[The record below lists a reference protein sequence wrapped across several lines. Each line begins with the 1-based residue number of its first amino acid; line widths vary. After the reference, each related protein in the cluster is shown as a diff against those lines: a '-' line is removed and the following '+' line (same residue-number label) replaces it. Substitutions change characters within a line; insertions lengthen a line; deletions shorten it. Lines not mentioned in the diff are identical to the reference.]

1 MAFALSKLDVYIWC
15 QSFPQAPA
23 GVAPLELERPDQRNF
38 YIHSASTA
46 PIFKLALHLPFN
58 DADTFNRVQ
67 KEDVLPDDL
76 VFVKQ
81 PLEDLPQ
88 GRKLVALNFV

>member
-1 MAFALSKLDVYIWC
+1 MALRFI
-15 QSFPQAPA
+15 
-23 GVAPLELERPDQRNF
+23 
-38 YIHSASTA
+38 
-46 PIFKLALHLPFN
+46 LALHLPFD

-67 KEDVLPDDL
+67 KEDFLPDDM

-88 GRKLVALNFV
+88 GQKLVPLIAVFKCARPDLQ